1 MNAFA
6 RRGACPALST
16 PMQTGDGLLARL
28 NTVAGGL
35 SPKALIG
42 LCESALRHGNGIVE
56 VTARGSIQIRG
67 LTPQSAQALAR
78 DVDALEIDVRI
89 GVPVETGPLAGIDAE
104 EIADPRPLANEI
116 RAAIEKAG
124 LSARVGPKVSVVVDG
139 GGRVPMDRISAD
151 VRLTACSDMPAWQLA
166 IGGIA
171 ASARPLGFID
181 EAHACAATILI
192 LEAIATLGHEARAR
206 DLDAQHIA
214 ERIFLSG
221 LPAISPTGREKSG
234 LNAGY
239 VFAAPETGESAF
251 QTPVFSLVEEMAGGP
266 ERGNLQARP
275 KGTPIATFPLVDGR
289 CALGIALPF
298 GSMAAENIIALAQG
312 AIALGAA
319 EIRPAPSRALLF
331 PGMNLDPCETLRDAA
346 TSLGFITEAHD
357 PRLSIAACPGA
368 PACASG
374 RIATRA
380 LAERI
385 AAHDADFLDG
395 SFTLHVSG
403 CAKGCAHPAPA
414 GLTLIGHGLHD
425 HELDTHDGRAGIALD
440 ATARSPEAAVT
451 VISDAQ
457 AGMERIAALARR
469 NRRSGETVAACLARL
484 GAGAVTNAFVQG

>member
-1 MNAFA
+1 MSAFA
-6 RRGACPALST
+6 RRGACPALSA

-78 DVDALEIDVRI
+78 DVSALQIDVRS
-89 GVPVETGPLAGIDAE
+89 GVPVETGPLAGIDAQ
-104 EIADPRPLANEI
+104 EICDPHPLANEI
-116 RAAIEKAG
+116 RAAIEKAD
-124 LSARVGPKVSVVVDG
+124 LNTRLGPKVSVVIDG
-139 GGRVPMDRISAD
+139 GGLLPIDGVSSD
-151 VRLTACSDMPAWQLA
+151 VRLTACRDMAAWHLA
-166 IGGIA
+166 IGGTA
-171 ASARPLGFID
+171 ASSRPLGFLD
-181 EAHACAATILI
+181 ETHACAATILI
-192 LEAIATLGHEARAR
+192 LEAIAILGREARAR

-221 LPAISPTGREKSG
+221 LPAISPTGRQKSG
-234 LNAGY
+234 LNVGS

-251 QTPVFSLVEEMAGGP
+251 QTQVYPLVGAVAGGP
-266 ERGNLQARP
+266 ERGNPQARST
-275 KGTPIATFPLVDGR
+275 GTPIAKFPLADGT
-289 CALGIALPF
+289 CALGIGLPF
-298 GSMAAENIIALAQG
+298 GSMPAENIIALAQG
-312 AIALGAA
+312 AIALGVS

-331 PGMNLDPCETLRDAA
+331 PGMNLEACETLSDAA
-346 TSLGFITEAHD
+346 TSLGFITKACD
-357 PRLSIAACPGA
+357 SRLSIAACTGA

-395 SFTLHVSG
+395 SFTLHISG

-414 GLTLIGHGLHD
+414 GLTLIGHD
-425 HELDTHDGRAGIALD
+425 HDGGAGIALD
-440 ATARSPEAAVT
+440 ATARWPEAAGT
-451 VISDAQ
+451 AISDAQ
-457 AGMERIAALARR
+457 AGMERIAALVRR
-469 NRRSGETVAACLARL
+469 NRRSGETAAACLARL

>member
-1 MNAFA
+1 MSAFA

-28 NTVAGGL
+28 NTIAGGL
-35 SPKALIG
+35 PPKALIG

-78 DVDALEIDVRI
+78 DVDALEIEVRS
-89 GVPVETGPLAGIDAE
+89 GVPVETGPLAGIDAQ
-104 EIADPRPLANEI
+104 EISDPRPLANEI

-124 LSARVGPKVSVVVDG
+124 LGARLGPKVSVVVDG
-139 GGRVPMDRISAD
+139 GGLLPMDGVSAD
-151 VRLTACSDMPAWQLA
+151 VRLTACGDMPAWRLA
-166 IGGIA
+166 IGGTA
-171 ASARPLGFID
+171 ASARPLGFVN
-181 EAHACAATILI
+181 EAQACAATAVILD
-192 LEAIATLGHEARAR
+192 AIAALGREARAR

-234 LNAGY
+234 LNAGSA
-239 VFAAPETGESAF
+239 FAALETGERAF
-251 QTPVFSLVEEMAGGP
+251 QTLVSSCVGEMAGKP
-266 ERGNLQARP
+266 ERGNPQAP
-275 KGTPIATFPLVDGR
+275 PTNTPIATFPLVDGTY
-289 CALGIALPF
+289 ALGIALPF
-298 GSMAAENIIALAQG
+298 GSMPAENIIALAQG
-312 AIALGAA
+312 AIALGAT

-331 PGMNLDPCETLRDAA
+331 PGMSLDACETLHDAD
-346 TSLGFITEAHD
+346 TSLGFCTDACD

-403 CAKGCAHPAPA
+403 CAKGCARPAPA
-414 GLTLIGHGLHD
+414 AITLVGHD
-425 HELDTHDGRAGIALD
+425 HDGGAGIALD

-469 NRRSGETVAACLARL
+469 NRRSGETMAACLARL
-484 GAGAVTNAFVQG
+484 GAGAITNAFVQG

>member
-1 MNAFA
+1 MSAFA

-35 SPKALIG
+35 SPKALTG

-67 LTPQSAQALAR
+67 LTQQSAQALAR
-78 DVDALEIDVRI
+78 DVDALEIDMRT
-89 GVPVETGPLAGIDAE
+89 GVPVETGPLAGIDAQ
-104 EIADPRPLANEI
+104 EISDPRPLANEI

-124 LSARVGPKVSVVVDG
+124 LSARLGPKVSVVVDG
-139 GGRVPMDRISAD
+139 GGRVPMDGVSAD
-151 VRLTACSDMPAWQLA
+151 VRLTACGDMPAWRLA
-166 IGGIA
+166 IGGTA
-171 ASARPLGFID
+171 ASARPLGFVN
-181 EAHACAATILI
+181 EAQACAATILI
-192 LEAIATLGHEARAR
+192 LQAIAALGSEARAR
-206 DLDAQHIA
+206 DLDVQHVA
-214 ERIFLSG
+214 ERISRSG
-221 LPAISPTGREKSG
+221 WPTISPTGSEKSG
-234 LNAGY
+234 LNAGSA
-239 VFAAPETGESAF
+239 FAAPKTGESAF
-251 QTPVFSLVEEMAGGP
+251 QTPVSSLVGEMAGRSERDPPQSGP
-266 ERGNLQARP
+266 T
-275 KGTPIATFPLVDGR
+275 GTPIATFPLVDGTR
-289 CALGIALPF
+289 ALGIVLPF
-298 GSMAAENIIALAQG
+298 GSMPAENIIALAQG
-312 AIALGAA
+312 AIALGVT

-331 PGMNLDPCETLRDAA
+331 PNMSLDACDTLRDAA
-346 TSLGFITEAHD
+346 TSLGFITDARD

-414 GLTLIGHGLHD
+414 GLTLIGHD
-425 HELDTHDGRAGIALD
+425 HDGGAGIALD

>member
-1 MNAFA
+1 MSAFA

-28 NTVAGGL
+28 NTIAGGL
-35 SPKALIG
+35 PPKALIG

-78 DVDALEIDVRI
+78 DVDALEIEVRS
-89 GVPVETGPLAGIDAE
+89 GVPVETGPLAGIDAQ
-104 EIADPRPLANEI
+104 EISDPRPLANEI

-124 LSARVGPKVSVVVDG
+124 LGARLGPKVSVVVDG
-139 GGRVPMDRISAD
+139 GGLLPMDGVSAD
-151 VRLTACSDMPAWQLA
+151 VRLTACRDMVAWHLS
-166 IGGIA
+166 IGGTA
-171 ASARPLGFID
+171 ASARPLGFVD
-181 EAHACAATILI
+181 EAQACAATILI
-192 LEAIATLGHEARAR
+192 LEAIATLGREARAR

-214 ERIFLSG
+214 ERTILSG

-234 LNAGY
+234 LNADSA
-239 VFAAPETGESAF
+239 FAAPKTGESAF
-251 QTPVFSLVEEMAGGP
+251 QAPVSRLVGKMAGQP
-266 ERGNLQARP
+266 ERGNPQARP
-275 KGTPIATFPLVDGR
+275 TGTPIAVFPLVDGT

-298 GSMAAENIIALAQG
+298 GSMPAENIIALAQG
-312 AIALGAA
+312 AITLGAT

-331 PGMNLDPCETLRDAA
+331 PGMSLDACETLRDAA
-346 TSLGFITEAHD
+346 TSLGFITEAYD

-385 AAHDADFLDG
+385 AAHDADLLDG

-414 GLTLIGHGLHD
+414 AITLVGHYG
-425 HELDTHDGRAGIALD
+425 GAGIALD
-440 ATARSPEAAVT
+440 GSARSPEASST
-451 VISDAQ
+451 VITDTQ